1 MIDYVGNIDVDE
13 WVLKLIL
20 KKEDG
25 KAWAWLIWDRI
36 GKTGS
41 VHYMR

>member
-1 MIDYVGNIDVDE
+1 MIDNVGNIDVDG

-25 KAWAWLIWDRI
+25 NFKDMSPTIL
-36 GKTGS
+36 S
-41 VHYMR
+41 VRRRVRRVEF